1 MSSTPSAAVP
11 SAPVVYPPLRIQA
24 RMVGLMFALSAMN
37 YFDRVV
43 MSIAGPGIMKDFH
56 ISETGMGTIYSA
68 FLLSYTLMMT
78 PGGALAD
85 RFGGRRVLTVAGL
98 GAALFTGLTALCGPQ
113 GLGAYLGVIPAF
125 LAVRL
130 AFGVC
135 ASPLYPSTGR
145 IAA

>member
-1 MSSTPSAAVP
+1 MNPAPSSAV
-11 SAPVVYPPLRIQA
+11 APAKIVYPPPGIQV

-43 MSIAGPGIMKDFH
+43 MSIAGPGIMKEFH

-98 GAALFTGLTALCGPQ
+98 GVALFTGLTALCGPQ
-113 GLGAYLGVIPAF
+113 AL
-125 LAVRL
+125 
-130 AFGVC
+130 
-135 ASPLYPSTGR
+135 
-145 IAA
+145 